1 MFSLRS
7 AIVDNLITMS
17 CKLNRKPI
25 GLRPL
30 SSAEASLCGSEAG
43 KKEKSARGTMGRVS
57 AFHYERSRVQTDTK
71 SHHVN
76 GER

>member
-17 CKLNRKPI
+17 CKLNRKPF

-30 SSAEASLCGSEAG
+30 SSAEASLCESEAG
-43 KKEKSARGTMGRVS
+43 KKKKRTGNDGKDCQ
-57 AFHYERSRVQTDTK
+57 FHYERSRVQKDTK
-71 SHHVN
+71 SHDVN
-76 GER
+76 GEK